1 MELISSWSPDTVSG
15 YLEGL
20 DPAVQHY
27 PFQGWSISGQ
37 KLLDLSPQHL
47 DALGVRSIGH
57 QEVFL
62 EAVEQ
67 LCALHYELHSETL
80 RTLTDKL
87 HRVSQ
92 SFCSHIL
99 SLRKASSASQSLALS
114 PTQKQLACI
123 IDIVSAAR
131 GLFSW
136 LNRYLFT
143 RLNDYSAS
151 RDVIALCVE
160 LAELLHKDWSDL
172 LVENRILAICDNICG
187 ICRSILNC
195 SPESLLGQTATLQ
208 LVQIYPKS
216 SSSLGIEFKSTS
228 SGQHFVCRIAPETP
242 AQHCGQ
248 IFPGD
253 EIIKVN
259 DQVVVGWTQKNLV
272 LKLQERPN
280 YVTIVLKKVT
290 IFQSESPI
298 SPSKKKL
305 HKTLTSSTRSP
316 SLLTDTPTSPTKRHA
331 ASLIAHRSPP
341 PPYSVP
347 TIHSRNPLPPLQS
360 EAKLSSSLE
369 HLETTSPSTIH
380 FSEANQQL
388 SSESLSPIH
397 NTWPSSGAS
406 SHGKLPVNIIF
417 HSAPTAPPSEEL
429 SLQNTMSSTIY
440 AKTLTPISQ
449 ISPELNSQDLRDIS
463 RPRSGS
469 DSGSKSTVSLLSI
482 PLSPGV
488 LRSSVSESNL
498 SNTTNLA
505 VSNKDEIQ
513 EQEDSIKNL
522 QTTSISPKSHQADKK
537 QQKSPNIDKRAPGGL
552 PQSHKGTITKLSR
565 RRVSCKDLGSPD
577 CDGWLWKRKENV
589 SFMSQKWKR
598 CWCVLK
604 KDRLYWYS
612 SPQEEKALGLLNIS
626 VYSLEKPP
634 ETKSK
639 KKYEFQLSHPT
650 YKTFVFAADK
660 LTDMEMWLTSLLK
673 TLQKYK
679 APQSSSHSRE
689 EDCYSETEAED
700 DEHHVRSHDMVQ
712 IKKPL
717 IQSPSKNI
725 PGSKL
730 ASARDE
736 GAEGGQSPK
745 SSNTQPLKQSP
756 VKNIPEAMAVIPCE
770 GGAEGG
776 QAAKST
782 DDDLHMMM
790 TCLKQGGVS
799 LIGKKT
805 AMTRDEYRRS
815 FIRRNKNPD
824 INQKAHALRVLQS
837 TLKAKLLEL
846 QSLNQVLENPDLD
859 SAAFQKWKSDHEHLY
874 GRLGES
880 PQAQRAVTGNNKRDK
895 SNQDSRESEDSD

>member
-20 DPAVQHY
+20 DPSVQHY
-27 PFQGWSISGQ
+27 CFQGWSISGQ
-37 KLLDLSPQHL
+37 DLLDLSPQHL

-57 QEVFL
+57 QEIFL

-80 RTLTDKL
+80 RSLTDKL
-87 HRVSQ
+87 YRVSQ
-92 SFCSHIL
+92 SLCSHIL
-99 SLRKASSASQSLALS
+99 SLRKASPVSQSLVLS

-172 LVENRILAICDNICG
+172 PVENRVLAICGNICG
-187 ICRSILNC
+187 ICRSILHC
-195 SPESLLGQTATLQ
+195 SPESLLGQTATLE
-208 LVQIYPKS
+208 LVQVYPES

-242 AQHCGQ
+242 AQRCGQ

-280 YVTIVLKKVT
+280 YVAIVLKKVT

-298 SPSKKKL
+298 SPSKKKV
-305 HKTLTSSTRSP
+305 HKTLTSSTRSS
-316 SLLTDTPTSPTKRHA
+316 SLLTDIPTSPTKRHA
-331 ASLIAHRSPP
+331 ASLLAHKSLLPA
-341 PPYSVP
+341 YSVP
-347 TIHSRNPLPPLQS
+347 TIHLRNPLPSLQS

-369 HLETTSPSTIH
+369 QLETTSPSNIH
-380 FSEANQQL
+380 FSEENQQL
-388 SSESLSPIH
+388 SSESFSPTH
-397 NTWPSSGAS
+397 NTWPSAGTS

-417 HSAPTAPPSEEL
+417 HSAPSQPPSEEL

-449 ISPELNSQDLRDIS
+449 IYPELNPQDLRDVS

-469 DSGSKSTVSLLSI
+469 YSSSESAVSLLSV
-482 PLSPGV
+482 PFSTGV

-498 SNTTNLA
+498 SNTANVA

-513 EQEDSIKNL
+513 GQEDSIKNL
-522 QTTSISPKSHQADKK
+522 QTTLISPKSQEADKK
-537 QQKSPNIDKRAPGGL
+537 QQKSPNIDKRVPGGL
-552 PQSHKGTITKLSR
+552 PQSQKGIITKLSR

-577 CDGWLWKRKENV
+577 CDGWLWQRKENV
-589 SFMSQKWKR
+589 GFMSQKWKR

-612 SPQEEKALGLLNIS
+612 SPQEEKAVGLLNIS

-634 ETKSK
+634 EAKSK

-650 YKTFVFAADK
+650 SKQFVFAADK

-700 DEHHVRSHDMVQ
+700 DEHQVRSHDIV
-712 IKKPL
+712 KKPL

-725 PGSKL
+725 PPPKL
-730 ASARDE
+730 ISAREDG

-756 VKNIPEAMAVIPCE
+756 VKNIPEPMPVIPCE

-782 DDDLHMMM
+782 EDDLHVMM

-805 AMTRDEYRRS
+805 AMTRDEYRKS

-824 INQKAHALRVLQS
+824 INHKAHALRVLQS

-846 QSLNQVLENPDLD
+846 QSLNQVLENSDLN
-859 SAAFQKWKSDHEHLY
+859 SAAFQKWKFEHEHLY
-874 GRLGES
+874 GRLGQS
-880 PQAQRAVTGNNKRDK
+880 PQAQRAVTGNKSDT
-895 SNQDSRESEDSD
+895 SNQDSRESEESD

>member
-20 DPAVQHY
+20 DPTVQHY

-37 KLLDLSPQHL
+37 NLLDLSPQHL

-57 QEVFL
+57 QEIFL

-80 RTLTDKL
+80 RSLTDKL
-87 HRVSQ
+87 YGVSQ
-92 SFCSHIL
+92 SLSSHIL
-99 SLRKASSASQSLALS
+99 LLRKASSLSQALALS

-123 IDIVSAAR
+123 IDIISAAR

-187 ICRSILNC
+187 ICRSILSC
-195 SPESLLGQTATLQ
+195 SPESLLGQTAALE
-208 LVQIYPKS
+208 LVQIYPES
-216 SSSLGIEFKSTS
+216 SSSLGIELKSTS
-228 SGQHFVCRIAPETP
+228 SGQHFICRIAPETP

-272 LKLQERPN
+272 LKLQERPSC
-280 YVTIVLKKVT
+280 VDIVLKKVT
-290 IFQSESPI
+290 ISQSKS
-298 SPSKKKL
+298 SSDCPSKKKP
-305 HKTLTSSTRSP
+305 HKTRTSSTPSS
-316 SLLTDTPTSPTKRHA
+316 SLLTDIPTSPTKHV
-331 ASLIAHRSPP
+331 ASLKVHKSLLPA
-341 PPYSVP
+341 YSVP
-347 TIHSRNPLPPLQS
+347 TIHSRNPLISLQP
-360 EAKLSSSLE
+360 EAEFSSYLE
-369 HLETTSPSTIH
+369 HLETTSPSTKH
-380 FSEANQQL
+380 FSDSNQHL
-388 SSESLSPIH
+388 SSESFSPIH
-397 NTWPSSGAS
+397 NTWPSSGTS
-406 SHGKLPVNIIF
+406 SHGKLPVSILF
-417 HSAPTAPPSEEL
+417 HSATSQPSEDL
-429 SLQNTMSSTIY
+429 NPHKTMSSTIY

-449 ISPELNSQDLRDIS
+449 ISPELNPQELRDVS

-469 DSGSKSTVSLLSI
+469 DSCSQSQSSLLSV
-482 PLSPGV
+482 PLSPGA

-498 SNTTNLA
+498 SNATNVA
-505 VSNKDEIQ
+505 VFGKDEIQ
-513 EQEDSIKNL
+513 GQEDSIKNS
-522 QTTSISPKSHQADKK
+522 QTTSISPKSLQADKK
-537 QQKSPNIDKRAPGGL
+537 PQKSPNIDKRAPGRL
-552 PQSHKGTITKLSR
+552 PQSQKGTVTKLSR
-565 RRVSCKDLGSPD
+565 RRVSCKDLRSPD

-660 LTDMEMWLTSLLK
+660 LTDMEMWLTFLLK
-673 TLQKYK
+673 MLQKYK
-679 APQSSSHSRE
+679 APQSSSHSQE

-700 DEHHVRSHDMVQ
+700 DEHQARSHDMV
-712 IKKPL
+712 KKPV

-725 PGSKL
+725 TGSKI
-730 ASARDE
+730 AFARDE
-736 GAEGGQSPK
+736 GAEGGHSPK
-745 SSNTQPLKQSP
+745 SSIQPLKQSP
-756 VKNIPEAMAVIPCE
+756 VKNMPEAIQVIPCE
-770 GGAEGG
+770 EGAEGV

-805 AMTRDEYRRS
+805 AMTRDEYRKS
-815 FIRRNKNPD
+815 FIRRNKNPE
-824 INQKAHALRVLQS
+824 INHKAHSLRVLQS
-837 TLKAKLLEL
+837 TLKAKLMEL
-846 QSLNQVLENPDLD
+846 QSLNQVLENPDLN
-859 SAAFQKWKSDHEHLY
+859 STAFQKWKSEHEHLY
-874 GRLGES
+874 GVLGQS
-880 PQAQRAVTGNNKRDK
+880 PQAQRAVTGNNKKTDK
-895 SNQDSRESEDSD
+895 SSRESRESDESD

>member
-20 DPAVQHY
+20 EPSVQHY

-37 KLLDLSPQHL
+37 NLLDLSPQHL

-57 QEVFL
+57 QEIFL

-67 LCALHYELHSETL
+67 LCAL
-80 RTLTDKL
+80 
-87 HRVSQ
+87 
-92 SFCSHIL
+92 
-99 SLRKASSASQSLALS
+99 
-114 PTQKQLACI
+114 
-123 IDIVSAAR
+123 
-131 GLFSW
+131 
-136 LNRYLFT
+136 
-143 RLNDYSAS
+143 
-151 RDVIALCVE
+151 
-160 LAELLHKDWSDL
+160 DWSDL
-172 LVENRILAICDNICG
+172 PVENRILAICDNICG
-187 ICRSILNC
+187 ICRSILHC
-195 SPESLLGQTATLQ
+195 SPESLLGQTATLE
-208 LVQIYPKS
+208 LVQIYPES

-242 AQHCGQ
+242 AQRCGQ

-259 DQVVVGWTQKNLV
+259 DQVVVGWTQKNIV

-280 YVTIVLKKVT
+280 YVAIVLKKVT
-290 IFQSESPI
+290 IFQSESLI
-298 SPSKKKL
+298 SPSKKKV
-305 HKTLTSSTRSP
+305 HKTLTSSTRST
-316 SLLTDTPTSPTKRHA
+316 SLLTDTPTSPTQRHA
-331 ASLIAHRSPP
+331 ASLIAHKSLLPA
-341 PPYSVP
+341 YSVP
-347 TIHSRNPLPPLQS
+347 TIHSRNPLPFLQS
-360 EAKLSSSLE
+360 EVKLSSSLE
-369 HLETTSPSTIH
+369 HFETTSPSTIH

-388 SSESLSPIH
+388 STSESFSPTH
-397 NTWPSSGAS
+397 NTWPSSGTS

-417 HSAPTAPPSEEL
+417 HSVPSQPSSEEL
-429 SLQNTMSSTIY
+429 SLQNTMASTIY

-449 ISPELNSQDLRDIS
+449 ISQELNPQDLKNVS

-469 DSGSKSTVSLLSI
+469 DSSSKSAVSLLSI
-482 PLSPGV
+482 PLSTGV

-498 SNTTNLA
+498 SNTANVA
-505 VSNKDEIQ
+505 VSNKDKIQ
-513 EQEDSIKNL
+513 GQDG
-522 QTTSISPKSHQADKK
+522 PKSQQEDKK
-537 QQKSPNIDKRAPGGL
+537 QQKSPNIAKRAPGGL
-552 PQSHKGTITKLSR
+552 PQSQKGTITKLSR

-577 CDGWLWKRKENV
+577 CDGWLWQRKENV

-612 SPQEEKALGLLNIS
+612 SPQEEKAVGLLNIS

-634 ETKSK
+634 ESKSK

-650 YKTFVFAADK
+650 YKQFVFAADK

-679 APQSSSHSRE
+679 APQSSNHSRE

-700 DEHHVRSHDMVQ
+700 DEHQVRSPDLV
-712 IKKPL
+712 KKPL

-725 PGSKL
+725 PPSML
-730 ASARDE
+730 TSARE
-736 GAEGGQSPK
+736 EGGAEEGQSPK
-745 SSNTQPLKQSP
+745 SSIIQPLKRSP
-756 VKNIPEAMAVIPCE
+756 VQNIPEAMPVIPCE
-770 GGAEGG
+770 RGAEGG

-782 DDDLHMMM
+782 EDDLHMMM

-805 AMTRDEYRRS
+805 AMTRDEYRKS
-815 FIRRNKNPD
+815 FIRRNNNPA
-824 INQKAHALRVLQS
+824 INNKAHDLRVLQS

-846 QSLNQVLENPDLD
+846 QSLNQVLENSDLN
-859 SAAFQKWKSDHEHLY
+859 SAAFQKWKSEHEHLY
-874 GRLGES
+874 GRLGQS
-880 PQAQRAVTGNNKRDK
+880 PQAQRAVPGNKSDQ
-895 SNQDSRESEDSD
+895 SNQDSRESEESD

>member
-20 DPAVQHY
+20 DPSVQHY
-27 PFQGWSISGQ
+27 CFQGWSISGQ
-37 KLLDLSPQHL
+37 NLLVLSPQHL

-57 QEVFL
+57 QEIFL

-80 RTLTDKL
+80 RSLTDKL
-87 HRVSQ
+87 YRVSQ
-92 SFCSHIL
+92 SLCSHIL
-99 SLRKASSASQSLALS
+99 SLRKASPVSQSLVRS

-172 LVENRILAICDNICG
+172 PVENRVLAICGNICG
-187 ICRSILNC
+187 ICRSILHC
-195 SPESLLGQTATLQ
+195 SPESLLGQTATLE
-208 LVQIYPKS
+208 LVQIYPES

-228 SGQHFVCRIAPETP
+228 SGQHFVCRIAPE
-242 AQHCGQ
+242 
-248 IFPGD
+248 D
-253 EIIKVN
+253 V
-259 DQVVVGWTQKNLV
+259 
-272 LKLQERPN
+272 
-280 YVTIVLKKVT
+280 
-290 IFQSESPI
+290 
-298 SPSKKKL
+298 
-305 HKTLTSSTRSP
+305 
-316 SLLTDTPTSPTKRHA
+316 
-331 ASLIAHRSPP
+331 
-341 PPYSVP
+341 
-347 TIHSRNPLPPLQS
+347 
-360 EAKLSSSLE
+360 
-369 HLETTSPSTIH
+369 
-380 FSEANQQL
+380 
-388 SSESLSPIH
+388 
-397 NTWPSSGAS
+397 
-406 SHGKLPVNIIF
+406 
-417 HSAPTAPPSEEL
+417 
-429 SLQNTMSSTIY
+429 
-440 AKTLTPISQ
+440 
-449 ISPELNSQDLRDIS
+449 S

-469 DSGSKSTVSLLSI
+469 YSSSKSAVSLLSV
-482 PLSPGV
+482 PFSTGV

-498 SNTTNLA
+498 SNTANVA

-513 EQEDSIKNL
+513 GQEDSIKNL
-522 QTTSISPKSHQADKK
+522 QTTLISPKSQEADKK
-537 QQKSPNIDKRAPGGL
+537 QQKSPSIDKRVPGGL
-552 PQSHKGTITKLSR
+552 PQSQKGTITKLSR

-577 CDGWLWKRKENV
+577 CDGWLWQRKENV
-589 SFMSQKWKR
+589 GFMSQKWKR

-634 ETKSK
+634 EAKSK

-650 YKTFVFAADK
+650 YKQFVFAADK

-700 DEHHVRSHDMVQ
+700 DEHQVRSHDIV
-712 IKKPL
+712 KKPL

-725 PGSKL
+725 PPPKL
-730 ASARDE
+730 ISARED
-736 GAEGGQSPK
+736 GGDEGGQSPK

-756 VKNIPEAMAVIPCE
+756 VKNIPEPMPVIPCE

-776 QAAKST
+776 GQAAKST
-782 DDDLHMMM
+782 EDDLHVMM

-805 AMTRDEYRRS
+805 AMTRDEYRKS

-824 INQKAHALRVLQS
+824 INHKAHALRVLQS

-846 QSLNQVLENPDLD
+846 QSLNQVLENSDLN
-859 SAAFQKWKSDHEHLY
+859 SAAFQKWKFEHEHLY
-874 GRLGES
+874 GRIGQS
-880 PQAQRAVTGNNKRDK
+880 PQAQRAVTGNKSDK
-895 SNQDSRESEDSD
+895 SNPDGRESEESD